1 MPTYLVCRWHHDHE
15 GEPVVI
21 YEELDDDRV
30 ELRKVQEYADG
41 RLSRAHTI
49 NDGPVLDANKLAT
62 LGYLAIHVLQDP
74 VVRNA
79 WRQAAGDCSITI
91 GSVATARSEIAA
103 SWRRHGSTAPLSS
116 D

>member
-1 MPTYLVCRWHHDHE
+1 MPKYLVCRRHHDHE

-49 NDGPVLDANKLAT
+49 NDGDTSLSWVPVPGQDEIDLDQQFQVRALSA
-62 LGYLAIHVLQDP
+62 
-74 VVRNA
+74 VVFQQVRL
-79 WRQAAGDCSITI
+79 RAGP
-91 GSVATARSEIAA
+91 A
-103 SWRRHGSTAPLSS
+103 S
-116 D
+116 